1 MKKFKLFITIIL
13 TILFSVLP
21 VFAEQVT
28 LNITHGEGTGN
39 GTYLSNVTLNSYSD
53 ILGYTPK
60 WTTSSPY
67 NSSDNS
73 GHTIFLLNGKPIYCI
88 QPGILIKFG
97 SSTYDTNYQY
107 DADKLAKLNSEELAW
122 ISYFG
127 YLSPAV
133 NHSDVSYYDAT
144 QHLVWKVIYP
154 DLEIKWFTDSN
165 NKLGS
170 DTNNVIGKV
179 EEIQRLIT
187 NAKTLPSITAPS
199 KVAIGEV
206 VTFTGDYSNYDIKLS
221 SNTDATI
228 ISQNKNGL
236 SIRFNT
242 SNPVTITATKKFV
255 GSNNINRVVYTSSS
269 SQDLIS
275 LGLNIPTVEKS
286 ISVTAKGAN
295 LSINKVSSEA
305 GKFLGDS
312 SLANAV
318 YTVEY
323 SGNSSYEKFELVT
336 NENGLATTV
345 GTKYDGKLPVGV
357 YTIKEKTPSKG
368 YELDKNVYT
377 IEITKD
383 NFEIVQSIKSVE
395 KLIQAKIQL
404 VKVEASDKTGIM
416 TPEVGKVFKLYPLF
430 GDNKDKEIATFITDN
445 DGFAISDNIPS
456 GRYILKQVEPYGT
469 SEPIK
474 SFEIVIDSTN
484 NGKILKYVLANA
496 PYSANV
502 MVSKR
507 DYDSKE
513 IIEKAGIKFK
523 IKWLKD
529 ENGKDINE
537 YITQTITLAT
547 GKKKKLEYFET
558 DVDGI
563 FITPVPLKPG
573 TYQLEEISTLEGY
586 KENKEPYV
594 FEILPTTEGIELD
607 EEYGLLL
614 RIDFY
619 NKKEEKIPE
628 KEPEVESPDTGD
640 NTLLVISGL
649 FVIATTLGF
658 ISYRKIKN

>member
-1 MKKFKLFITIIL
+1 MRKFRFFITIIL
-13 TILFSVLP
+13 TILFSVSP

-28 LNITHGEGTGN
+28 LNITHGQGTGN

-67 NSSDNS
+67 DSSDNS
-73 GHTIFLLNGKPIYCI
+73 GHTVFLSNGAPVYCI

-107 DADKLAKLNSEELAW
+107 DAEKTAKLHSDDLAW

-144 QHLVWKVIYP
+144 QHLVWETIYP
-154 DLEIKWFTDSN
+154 QLEIKWFTDIN
-165 NKLGS
+165 NKLNS
-170 DTNNVIGKV
+170 DTNNVSGKAQ
-179 EEIQRLIT
+179 EIENLIKE
-187 NAKTLPSITAPS
+187 AKTLPNITAPS

-206 VTFTGDYSNYDIKLS
+206 VTFSGDYSNYDVKLS
-221 SNTDATI
+221 SSTDATI
-228 ISQNKNGL
+228 VSKNENGL
-236 SIRFNT
+236 SIKFNT
-242 SNPVTITATKKFV
+242 TNPVTITATKKFV
-255 GSNNINRVVYTSSS
+255 GSNNINSVVYTSSS

-286 ISVTAKGAN
+286 ITVTAKGAN
-295 LSINKVSSEA
+295 LSINKVSSES
-305 GKFLGDS
+305 GSFLGDS
-312 SLANAV
+312 SLGNAV

-345 GTKYDGKLPVGV
+345 GTKHDGKLPIGV

-383 NFEIVQSIKSVE
+383 NFETVQSVKSVE
-395 KLIQAKIQL
+395 KLIQAKVQI

-430 GDNKDKEIATFITDN
+430 GDNQNAEVATFITDQ

-484 NGKILKYVLANA
+484 NGKTLKYVLANA
-496 PYSANV
+496 PYSAKV
-502 MVSKR
+502 MVIKK
-507 DYDSKE
+507 DYDSKDV
-513 IIEKAGIKFK
+513 IEKAGIKFK

-529 ENGKDINE
+529 ENGKEINE

-563 FITPVPLKPG
+563 FITPISLKPG

-586 KENKEPYV
+586 KENKEPYI

-614 RIDFY
+614 KIDFY
-619 NKKEEKIPE
+619 NKKEEIKE
-628 KEPEVESPDTGD
+628 EEPEVESPDTGD
-640 NTLLVISGL
+640 NTLI
-649 FVIATTLGF
+649 VIAGLLVVVSTVGF
-658 ISYRKIKN
+658 ISYKKIRN